1 MLSMNQFFTKASQS
15 FTDTL
20 EILLHLEIL
29 LPLSY
34 PQHKCTDQGNPT
46 RDKTQK
52 RPIQT
57 R

>member
-1 MLSMNQFFTKASQS
+1 MNQFFTKASQS

-34 PQHKCTDQGNPT
+34 PQHKCTDQGKPYQRQNT
-46 RDKTQK
+46 KTADTDT
-52 RPIQT
+52 IN
-57 R
+57 